1 MKLQYGLPLLLVA
14 SALCLPVQAAVSNA
28 NYGPVNT
35 LADFNSKFSSRVS
48 APGSVRFGPH
58 AETGVRNV
66 ATVVLRPGSAAGP
79 AFADIAPLNE
89 AVPTNRPADA
99 VPRWYTFSF
108 FLPTDWPATAEPVTL
123 AHIDANV
130 PGQAA
135 PWALVATGTQ
145 LELRISA
152 NHRAAGGDDPASADN
167 SLTRTYPVDTLVK
180 GKWYC
185 FAVAADWRS
194 ELRRGLTRIWYNNQN
209 EALYEAFNTY
219 NTYAGARH
227 VPRLGLSAHLAP
239 GAAARTLIV
248 DFPRVA
254 DGDWP
259 QNMFNASPC
268 KDYPK

>member
-152 NHRAAGGDDPASADN
+152 NHALPVVTTRRAPTIHSRA
-167 SLTRTYPVDTLVK
+167 LI
-180 GKWYC
+180 
-185 FAVAADWRS
+185 RS
-194 ELRRGLTRIWYNNQN
+194 IRW
-209 EALYEAFNTY
+209 
-219 NTYAGARH
+219 
-227 VPRLGLSAHLAP
+227 
-239 GAAARTLIV
+239 
-248 DFPRVA
+248 
-254 DGDWP
+254 
-259 QNMFNASPC
+259 
-268 KDYPK
+268 